1 MVDDLG
7 SFPRPVLGALAAA
20 ERLLSRRTG
29 ATIVLADPEDLG
41 GSDRSVV
48 ARARVARNPFSLPRT
63 LVVKHYRDD
72 PSPGRPDPF
81 PFEVASAQ
89 LFTSMSPE
97 LRPSPVLIAHDPA
110 SRLLVMEDLGRS
122 STLADKLFGPDGA
135 AAQRCLLS
143 WAGALG
149 RMQAATAGRE
159 KDFGA
164 LLRRLGE
171 RAWRDPMADE
181 ARAAFAGVAG
191 LLRDELGVVAT
202 PAAIQEAHDT
212 ARLLGGT
219 RYRAFSP
226 SDTCPDNNLVTSRG
240 VRFVDFEWG
249 CFRDIVLD
257 AAYFRVPFPGCE
269 ASFALP
275 PGMADT
281 LLDTWRNEIAAVW
294 PDLDES
300 GRLARPPLRRAAAV
314 GVAVHVVVPAAHQG
328 ARPARRAGCRALAP
342 DQHCPVALLGPAGRR
357 RRRRGEVGDGRA
369 GRRGGRGVEQ
379 ALPGRARSAAGLPG
393 VPHRGLRQRLG
404 SGTAPRGRVRRRDGQ
419 ARLDQPELR
428 AGAGRA
434 DPGDAAVGLVLAAPR
449 EPGGVVRGA
458 GERAQRAGSGGLHG
472 SEGAGGGLRNGYGTA
487 NNAVR

>member
-63 LVVKHYRDD
+63 LVVKHYRDE
-72 PSPGRPDPF
+72 PAPGRPDPF

-202 PAAIQEAHDT
+202 PAAVQEAHDT

-249 CFRDIVLD
+249 CFRDIALD

-294 PDLDES
+294 PDLEES
-300 GRLARPPLRRAAAV
+300 GAWTPASSTRSCCGCGCARGGSCPRIRCATSTSGSTPRARPGSALR
-314 GVAVHVVVPAAHQG
+314 
-328 ARPARRAGCRALAP
+328 CRTTGTSWP
-342 DQHCPVALLGPAGRR
+342 PTPPSRGRR
-357 RRRRGEVGDGRA
+357 LRPSWASRWPRR
-369 GRRGGRGVEQ
+369 
-379 ALPGRARSAAGLPG
+379 
-393 VPHRGLRQRLG
+393 
-404 SGTAPRGRVRRRDGQ
+404 
-419 ARLDQPELR
+419 
-428 AGAGRA
+428 
-434 DPGDAAVGLVLAAPR
+434 
-449 EPGGVVRGA
+449 
-458 GERAQRAGSGGLHG
+458 
-472 SEGAGGGLRNGYGTA
+472 
-487 NNAVR
+487 

>member
-63 LVVKHYRDD
+63 LVVKHYRD
-72 PSPGRPDPF
+72 PPAPGRPDPF

-97 LRPSPVLIAHDPA
+97 LRPSPVLIAHVPSA
-110 SRLLVMEDLGRS
+110 RLLVMEDLGRS

-249 CFRDIVLD
+249 CFRDIALD

-281 LLDTWRNEIAAVW
+281 LLATWRNEIAAVW
-294 PDLDES
+294 PDLEES
-300 GRLARPPLRRAAAV
+300 GRLDARLFDAQLLWVWLCTWWFLPRIRVRDQHVGQDAGRSPRISTALSHYWDQLAADAAV
-314 GVAVHVVVPAAHQG
+314 AGKSATAELGVAVAEALNKRFPDAPAALPVY
-328 ARPARRAGCRALAP
+328 PAFRT
-342 DQHCPVALLGPAGRR
+342 
-357 RRRRGEVGDGRA
+357 
-369 GRRGGRGVEQ
+369 
-379 ALPGRARSAAGLPG
+379 AA
-393 VPHRGLRQRLG
+393 
-404 SGTAPRGRVRRRDGQ
+404 
-419 ARLDQPELR
+419 
-428 AGAGRA
+428 
-434 DPGDAAVGLVLAAPR
+434 
-449 EPGGVVRGA
+449 
-458 GERAQRAGSGGLHG
+458 
-472 SEGAGGGLRNGYGTA
+472 
-487 NNAVR
+487 

>member
-1 MVDDLG
+1 MVNDLG
-7 SFPRPVLGALAAA
+7 GFPRPVLGALAAA
-20 ERLLSRRTG
+20 ERLLSRRAG

-63 LVVKHYRDD
+63 LVVKHYPGEP
-72 PSPGRPDPF
+72 PSGRPDPF
-81 PFEVASAQ
+81 PFEVASCQ

-97 LRPSPVLIAHDPA
+97 LRPSPVLIAHDRTA
-110 SRLLVMEDLGRS
+110 RLLVMEDLGRS
-122 STLADKLFGPDGA
+122 STLADKLFGPDSA
-135 AAQRCLLS
+135 AAQRCMLS

-181 ARAAFAGVAG
+181 ARAAFAGLAG
-191 LLRDELGVVAT
+191 LLREELGVVAS
-202 PAAIQEAHDT
+202 PAAVQEAHDT

-249 CFRDIVLD
+249 CFRDVALD

-281 LLDTWRNEIAAVW
+281 LLSAWRNEIAAVW
-294 PDLDES
+294 PDLDEP
-300 GRLARPPLRRAAAV
+300 GRLDGRMLDAQILWVWLCTWWLLPRITIRDQHVGPDAARSPRISTALSHYWDQLSADAAV
-314 GVAVHVVVPAAHQG
+314 AGKKATADLGVAVAEALNKRFPDAPAALPVY
-328 ARPARRAGCRALAP
+328 PAFRT
-342 DQHCPVALLGPAGRR
+342 
-357 RRRRGEVGDGRA
+357 
-369 GRRGGRGVEQ
+369 
-379 ALPGRARSAAGLPG
+379 SA
-393 VPHRGLRQRLG
+393 
-404 SGTAPRGRVRRRDGQ
+404 
-419 ARLDQPELR
+419 
-428 AGAGRA
+428 
-434 DPGDAAVGLVLAAPR
+434 
-449 EPGGVVRGA
+449 
-458 GERAQRAGSGGLHG
+458 
-472 SEGAGGGLRNGYGTA
+472 
-487 NNAVR
+487 

>member
-63 LVVKHYRDD
+63 LVVKHYRDE
-72 PSPGRPDPF
+72 PAPGRPDPF

-143 WAGALG
+143 WAAALG

-249 CFRDIVLD
+249 CFRDIALD

-281 LLDTWRNEIAAVW
+281 LLATWRNEIAAVW
-294 PDLDES
+294 PDLEES
-300 GRLARPPLRRAAAV
+300 GRLEARLFDAQLLWVWLCTWWFLPRIRVRDQHVGQDAGRSPRISTALSHYWDQLAADAAV
-314 GVAVHVVVPAAHQG
+314 AGKSATAELGVAVAEALNKRFPDAPAALQVY
-328 ARPARRAGCRALAP
+328 PAFRT
-342 DQHCPVALLGPAGRR
+342 
-357 RRRRGEVGDGRA
+357 
-369 GRRGGRGVEQ
+369 
-379 ALPGRARSAAGLPG
+379 AA
-393 VPHRGLRQRLG
+393 
-404 SGTAPRGRVRRRDGQ
+404 
-419 ARLDQPELR
+419 
-428 AGAGRA
+428 
-434 DPGDAAVGLVLAAPR
+434 
-449 EPGGVVRGA
+449 
-458 GERAQRAGSGGLHG
+458 
-472 SEGAGGGLRNGYGTA
+472 
-487 NNAVR
+487 

>member
-63 LVVKHYRDD
+63 LVVKHYRDE
-72 PSPGRPDPF
+72 PSAGRPDPF

-191 LLRDELGVVAT
+191 LLHHELGVVAP

-249 CFRDIVLD
+249 CFRDVALD
-257 AAYFRVPFPGCE
+257 AAYFRVPFPGCQ

-275 PGMADT
+275 EGMSDAM
-281 LLDTWRNEIAAVW
+281 LEAWRDEIAVVW
-294 PDLDES
+294 PDLDD
-300 GRLARPPLRRAAAV
+300 PLRLDRRLLDAQLLWVWLCTWWLLPRIRERDMSV
-314 GVAVHVVVPAAHQG
+314 GPE
-328 ARPARRAGCRALAP
+328 
-342 DQHCPVALLGPAGRR
+342 AGRSPR
-357 RRRRGEVGDGRA
+357 IST
-369 GRRGGRGVEQ
+369 
-379 ALPGRARSAAGLPG
+379 AL
-393 VPHRGLRQRLG
+393 V
-404 SGTAPRGRVRRRDGQ
+404 D
-419 ARLDQPELR
+419 
-428 AGAGRA
+428 
-434 DPGDAAVGLVLAAPR
+434 
-449 EPGGVVRGA
+449 
-458 GERAQRAGSGGLHG
+458 
-472 SEGAGGGLRNGYGTA
+472 
-487 NNAVR
+487 

>member
-48 ARARVARNPFSLPRT
+48 ARARVARDPFSLPRT
-63 LVVKHYRDD
+63 LVVKHYRDE
-72 PSPGRPDPF
+72 PPPGRPDPF

-89 LFTSMSPE
+89 LFTSMPAE

-110 SRLLVMEDLGRS
+110 ARLLVMEDLGRS

-191 LLRDELGVVAT
+191 LLRDELGVVAA

-281 LLDTWRNEIAAVW
+281 LLATWRNEIAAVW
-294 PDLDES
+294 PDLEES
-300 GRLARPPLRRAAAV
+300 GRLDARLFDAQLLWVWLCTWWFLPRISVRDQHVGQDAGRSPRISTALSHYWDQLAADAAV
-314 GVAVHVVVPAAHQG
+314 AGKSATAELGVAVAEALNKRFPDAPAALPVY
-328 ARPARRAGCRALAP
+328 PAFRT
-342 DQHCPVALLGPAGRR
+342 
-357 RRRRGEVGDGRA
+357 
-369 GRRGGRGVEQ
+369 
-379 ALPGRARSAAGLPG
+379 AA
-393 VPHRGLRQRLG
+393 
-404 SGTAPRGRVRRRDGQ
+404 
-419 ARLDQPELR
+419 
-428 AGAGRA
+428 
-434 DPGDAAVGLVLAAPR
+434 
-449 EPGGVVRGA
+449 
-458 GERAQRAGSGGLHG
+458 
-472 SEGAGGGLRNGYGTA
+472 
-487 NNAVR
+487 

>member
-1 MVDDLG
+1 MVNDLG

-29 ATIVLADPEDLG
+29 AMIVLADPEDLG

-63 LVVKHYRDD
+63 LVVKHY
-72 PSPGRPDPF
+72 PGEPPPGRPDPF
-81 PFEVASAQ
+81 PFEVASCQ

-97 LRPSPVLIAHDPA
+97 LRPSPVLIAHDPVA
-110 SRLLVMEDLGRS
+110 RLLVMEDLGRS

-135 AAQRCLLS
+135 AAQRCMLS

-159 KDFGA
+159 RDFGA

-191 LLRDELGVVAT
+191 LLQEELGVVAP
-202 PAAIQEAHDT
+202 PAAVQEAHDT

-249 CFRDIVLD
+249 CFRDIALD

-281 LLDTWRNEIAAVW
+281 LLDAWRNEIAAVW
-294 PDLDES
+294 PDLDDAGHLAARLLDAQILWVWLCTWWFLPRIS
-300 GRLARPPLRRAAAV
+300 ARDQHVGPDAGRSPRISTALSHYWDQLSADAAQAGKAATAEL
-314 GVAVHVVVPAAHQG
+314 GVAVAEALNKRFPDAPAALPVY
-328 ARPARRAGCRALAP
+328 PAFRT
-342 DQHCPVALLGPAGRR
+342 
-357 RRRRGEVGDGRA
+357 
-369 GRRGGRGVEQ
+369 
-379 ALPGRARSAAGLPG
+379 AA
-393 VPHRGLRQRLG
+393 
-404 SGTAPRGRVRRRDGQ
+404 
-419 ARLDQPELR
+419 
-428 AGAGRA
+428 
-434 DPGDAAVGLVLAAPR
+434 
-449 EPGGVVRGA
+449 
-458 GERAQRAGSGGLHG
+458 
-472 SEGAGGGLRNGYGTA
+472 
-487 NNAVR
+487 

>member
-63 LVVKHYRDD
+63 LVVKHYRDE
-72 PSPGRPDPF
+72 PAPGRPDPF

-249 CFRDIVLD
+249 CFRDIALD

-281 LLDTWRNEIAAVW
+281 LLATWRNEIAAVW
-294 PDLDES
+294 PDLEES
-300 GRLARPPLRRAAAV
+300 GRLEARLFDAQLLWVWLCTWWFLPRIRVRDQHVGQDAGRSPRISTALSHYWDQLAADATV
-314 GVAVHVVVPAAHQG
+314 AGKSATAELGVAVAEALNKRFPDAPAALPVY
-328 ARPARRAGCRALAP
+328 PAFRT
-342 DQHCPVALLGPAGRR
+342 
-357 RRRRGEVGDGRA
+357 
-369 GRRGGRGVEQ
+369 
-379 ALPGRARSAAGLPG
+379 AA
-393 VPHRGLRQRLG
+393 
-404 SGTAPRGRVRRRDGQ
+404 
-419 ARLDQPELR
+419 
-428 AGAGRA
+428 
-434 DPGDAAVGLVLAAPR
+434 
-449 EPGGVVRGA
+449 
-458 GERAQRAGSGGLHG
+458 
-472 SEGAGGGLRNGYGTA
+472 
-487 NNAVR
+487 